1 MPADSNAKGYWREEF
16 SLIGLLL
23 LFFIGIVAFSYNT
36 PFDARLFPVIMG
48 AAGIALTLL
57 IAVEQVRLH
66 RTDEALVVDDKDPAT
81 TVGWPRYFTA
91 MLSAPVFGIV
101 FWLLGFVVASL
112 AAMLIMPALMG
123 YQDRRKLVIVA
134 VVTVAVLALIC
145 PYLLSVDLPHGLVGD
160 WLIDTLNLRQS

>member
-1 MPADSNAKGYWREEF
+1 MSTESSLKGYWREEF

-23 LFFIGIVAFSYNT
+23 FFFVGIVAFAYRL
-36 PFDARLFPVIMG
+36 PFDARLFPIIIG

-57 IAVEQVRLH
+57 IAVEQIRL
-66 RTDEALVVDDKDPAT
+66 RRSQEAMVVDDTAPSTKAD
-81 TVGWPRYFTA
+81 WPRYATA
-91 MLSAPVFGIV
+91 LLSAPAFGIL

-112 AAMLIMPALMG
+112 AAMLLMPVLMG

-134 VVTVAVLALIC
+134 VMTVAVLALIC

-160 WLIDTLNLRQS
+160 WLIDALDLRKS